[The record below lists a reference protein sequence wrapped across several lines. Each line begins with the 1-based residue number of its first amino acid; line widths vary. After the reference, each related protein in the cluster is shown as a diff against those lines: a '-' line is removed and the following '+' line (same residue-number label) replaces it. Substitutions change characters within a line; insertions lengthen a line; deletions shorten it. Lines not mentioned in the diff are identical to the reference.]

1 VGEKSADQLLER
13 KKMYLQITEHMKQ
26 WSRNYLEKIADKN
39 IIIWISIRIKKNCRS
54 ETEKNLQIDNT
65 AT

>member
-39 IIIWISIRIKKNCRS
+39 IIIWISIRIKK
-54 ETEKNLQIDNT
+54 KL
-65 AT
+65 